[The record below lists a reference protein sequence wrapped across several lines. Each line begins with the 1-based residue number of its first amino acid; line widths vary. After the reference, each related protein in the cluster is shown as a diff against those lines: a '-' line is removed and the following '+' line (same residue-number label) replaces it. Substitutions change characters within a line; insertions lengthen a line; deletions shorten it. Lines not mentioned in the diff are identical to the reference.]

1 MTILFLNEKKHKYGV
16 MDDETGEILI
26 DGLNDGDHITVLD
39 PATNQYIDDVIRIDP
54 PVKKYF
60 LERLQRLGRLQGIK
74 CKLE

>member
-1 MTILFLNEKKHKYGV
+1 MYTIYLNEKKHKYGI
-16 MDDETGEILI
+16 MDDETGEIVREV
-26 DGLNDGDHITVLD
+26 LNDGDHITVYD

-74 CKLE
+74 CKI

>member
-1 MTILFLNEKKHKYGV
+1 MYTIYLNEKKHKYGI
-16 MDDETGEILI
+16 MDDETGEIVREV
-26 DGLNDGDHITVLD
+26 LNDGDHITVYD

>member
-1 MTILFLNEKKHKYGV
+1 MYTIYLNEKKHKYGII
-16 MDDETGEILI
+16 DDETGEII
-26 DGLNDGDHITVLD
+26 KEVLNDGDHITVYD

-74 CKLE
+74 CKI

>member
-1 MTILFLNEKKHKYGV
+1 MYSIYLNEKKHKYGIIN
-16 MDDETGEILI
+16 DETGEIVREV
-26 DGLNDGDHITVLD
+26 LNDGDHITVYD

-74 CKLE
+74 CKI

>member
-1 MTILFLNEKKHKYGV
+1 MYTIYLNEKKHKYGI
-16 MDDETGEILI
+16 MDDETGEIVREV
-26 DGLNDGDHITVLD
+26 LNDGDHITVLD

-74 CKLE
+74 CKI

>member
-1 MTILFLNEKKHKYGV
+1 MYTIYLNEKKHKYGII
-16 MDDETGEILI
+16 DDETGEIVREV
-26 DGLNDGDHITVLD
+26 LNDGDHITVYD

-74 CKLE
+74 CKI

>member
-1 MTILFLNEKKHKYGV
+1 MYSIYLNEKKHKYGIIN
-16 MDDETGEILI
+16 DETGEIVKEV
-26 DGLNDGDHITVLD
+26 LNDGDHITVYD

-74 CKLE
+74 CKI

>member
-1 MTILFLNEKKHKYGV
+1 MYSIYLNEKKHKYGI
-16 MDDETGEILI
+16 MDDETGEIVREV
-26 DGLNDGDHITVLD
+26 LNDGDHITVYD

-74 CKLE
+74 CKI

>member
-1 MTILFLNEKKHKYGV
+1 MYSIYLNEKKHKYGII
-16 MDDETGEILI
+16 DDETGEIVREV
-26 DGLNDGDHITVLD
+26 LNDGDHITVYD

-74 CKLE
+74 CKI